1 MNEELLSRSSQ
12 NIATML
18 QIVLLHE
25 QNLSRLPTNPNQN
38 NPLGD
43 LINIVFTSE
52 NMRRNTQATPATPAT
67 PETDQETDRINARN
81 ESRNQARNHR
91 RNQAR
96 YTEHRYGDLI
106 TPIYTECPITQETF
120 QEADQVVMVRQC
132 RHLFKTEPFHEW
144 IVINQSCP
152 YCRSPL

>member
-25 QNLSRLPTNPNQN
+25 QNLSRLPTNPNQT

-43 LINIVFTSE
+43 LINIVFTTE
-52 NMRRNTQATPATPAT
+52 NMRRNTQATPAT

-81 ESRNQARNHR
+81 EARNQARNHR

>member
-1 MNEELLSRSSQ
+1 MSEELLTRSSQ
-12 NIATML
+12 NIATLL

-25 QNLSRLPTNPNQN
+25 QNLSRLHTNTNQS

-52 NMRRNTQATPATPAT
+52 NMRRNTQATP
-67 PETDQETDRINARN
+67 ETERVNAQNQARN
-81 ESRNQARNHR
+81 EAQPQGRNHR

-144 IVINQSCP
+144 IQINQTCP

>member
-1 MNEELLSRSSQ
+1 
-12 NIATML
+12 
-18 QIVLLHE
+18 
-25 QNLSRLPTNPNQN
+25 
-38 NPLGD
+38 
-43 LINIVFTSE
+43 
-52 NMRRNTQATPATPAT
+52 MRRNTQATPAT

-81 ESRNQARNHR
+81 EARNEARNQARNHR

>member
-12 NIATML
+12 NIATLL

-25 QNLSRLPTNPNQN
+25 ENLSRLSTQTVEN

-43 LINIVFTSE
+43 LINIVFTNE
-52 NMRRNTQATPATPAT
+52 NLRRNT
-67 PETDQETDRINARN
+67 
-81 ESRNQARNHR
+81 RNQARNEA

-96 YTEHRYGDLI
+96 NEARNDANNIPATPSNNRTRNTQYSEHVYSDI
-106 TPIYTECPITQETF
+106 ISPIYVECPITQEPF
-120 QEADQVVMVRQC
+120 QESDRVVMITSC
-132 RHLFKTEPFHEW
+132 RHLFKRDPFHEW
-144 IVINQSCP
+144 ITISQTCP

>member
-1 MNEELLSRSSQ
+1 MSEELLTRSSQ
-12 NIATML
+12 NIATLL

-25 QNLSRLPTNPNQN
+25 QNLSRLPANTNQN

-52 NMRRNTQATPATPAT
+52 NMRRNTQATPATP
-67 PETDQETDRINARN
+67 ETERVNAQNQARN
-81 ESRNQARNHR
+81 EARNHR
-91 RNQAR
+91 RNRSEAR

-144 IVINQSCP
+144 IQINQTCP

>member
-52 NMRRNTQATPATPAT
+52 NMRRNTQATPATP
-67 PETDQETDRINARN
+67 ETDQETDRINARN
-81 ESRNQARNHR
+81 EARNQARNHR

-96 YTEHRYGDLI
+96 YSTHRYGDLI

-120 QEADQVVMVRQC
+120 QEADEVVMVRQC
-132 RHLFKTEPFHEW
+132 RHLFKSEPFHQW
-144 IVINQSCP
+144 IELNQSCP
-152 YCRSPL
+152 YCRSQL

>member
-52 NMRRNTQATPATPAT
+52 NMRRNTQATPATP
-67 PETDQETDRINARN
+67 ETDQETDRINARN
-81 ESRNQARNHR
+81 EARNQARNHR

-120 QEADQVVMVRQC
+120 QEADQVVMVSQC

>member
-52 NMRRNTQATPATPAT
+52 NMRRNTQTTPAT

-81 ESRNQARNHR
+81 EARNQARNHR

>member
-1 MNEELLSRSSQ
+1 MSEELLSRSSQ
-12 NIATML
+12 NIATLL

-52 NMRRNTQATPATPAT
+52 NMRRNAEATPAT
-67 PETDQETDRINARN
+67 PETEQETDRINARN
-81 ESRNQARNHR
+81 EARNQARNHR

-132 RHLFKTEPFHEW
+132 RHLFKTVPFHEW
-144 IVINQSCP
+144 IQINQTCP

>member
-1 MNEELLSRSSQ
+1 MTEELLSRSSQ

-25 QNLSRLPTNPNQN
+25 QNLSRLPTNANQN

-52 NMRRNTQATPATPAT
+52 NMRRNTQSTPAT

-81 ESRNQARNHR
+81 ARNARNQARNNR
-91 RNQAR
+91 SEPR
-96 YTEHRYGDLI
+96 YSTHRYGDLI

-120 QEADQVVMVRQC
+120 QEADEVVMVRQC
-132 RHLFKTEPFHEW
+132 RHLFKTGPFHEW
-144 IVINQSCP
+144 IQINQSCP
-152 YCRSPL
+152 YCRSQL

>member
-1 MNEELLSRSSQ
+1 MTEELLSRSSQ

-52 NMRRNTQATPATPAT
+52 NMRRNTQPT
-67 PETDQETDRINARN
+67 PETDPETDRINARN
-81 ESRNQARNHR
+81 ARNQARNQT
-91 RNQAR
+91 RNNRSESR
-96 YTEHRYGDLI
+96 YSTHRYGDLI
-106 TPIYTECPITQETF
+106 TPIYTECPITQEPF
-120 QEADQVVMVRQC
+120 QEADEVVMVRQC
-132 RHLFKTEPFHEW
+132 RHLFKSAPFHEW

-152 YCRSPL
+152 YCRSQL

>member
-1 MNEELLSRSSQ
+1 
-12 NIATML
+12 ML

-67 PETDQETDRINARN
+67 PETDRINARN
-81 ESRNQARNHR
+81 EARNQARNHR

-96 YTEHRYGDLI
+96 YSTHRYGDLI

-120 QEADQVVMVRQC
+120 QEADEVVMVRQC
-132 RHLFKTEPFHEW
+132 RHLFKSEPFHQW
-144 IVINQSCP
+144 IELNQSCP
-152 YCRSPL
+152 YCRSQL

>member
-1 MNEELLSRSSQ
+1 MTEELLSRSSQ

-25 QNLSRLPTNPNQN
+25 QNLSRLPTNANQN

-43 LINIVFTSE
+43 LINIVFTNE
-52 NMRRNTQATPATPAT
+52 NMRRNTPT
-67 PETDQETDRINARN
+67 PETDPEPDRINARN
-81 ESRNQARNHR
+81 ARNQARNNR
-91 RNQAR
+91 SEPR
-96 YTEHRYGDLI
+96 YSTHHYGDLI

-120 QEADQVVMVRQC
+120 QAADEVVMVRQC
-132 RHLFKTEPFHEW
+132 RHLFKSEPFHEW

-152 YCRSPL
+152 YCRSQL

>member
-25 QNLSRLPTNPNQN
+25 QNLSRLPTNANQN

-52 NMRRNTQATPATPAT
+52 NMRRNTQATP
-67 PETDQETDRINARN
+67 ETDQETDRINARN
-81 ESRNQARNHR
+81 QARNARNQARNNR
-91 RNQAR
+91 SEPR
-96 YTEHRYGDLI
+96 YSTHRYGDLI

>member
-52 NMRRNTQATPATPAT
+52 NMRRNTQATP
-67 PETDQETDRINARN
+67 ETDQETDRINARN
-81 ESRNQARNHR
+81 ESRNA

-96 YTEHRYGDLI
+96 NNRSEPRYSTHRYGDLI

-120 QEADQVVMVRQC
+120 QEADEVVMVRQC
-132 RHLFKTEPFHEW
+132 RHLFKTGPFHEW
-144 IVINQSCP
+144 IQINQSCP
-152 YCRSPL
+152 YCRSQL